1 MTETIDTN
9 LPPQETPILQLD
21 VISDVV
27 CPWCFI
33 GKRNLD
39 KALSQLTDI
48 RINLMWRPYQ
58 LDPKTPPEGY
68 DRATQ
73 MKRKFGTDGAKQIYQ
88 NILAAS
94 EGTGINFAFDKITR
108 TPNTLNAHRL
118 IRWAAS
124 TDQQHV
130 IAEALFVAYF
140 EQGLDV
146 GDTAVLLDIAEAHDM
161 DTKLLA
167 DLLASDADIETT
179 RNDDAAARD
188 LGIAGVPTFLAGGKF
203 MLSGAQDPDY
213 LLRFFSKAQSK
224 LVSL

>member
-1 MTETIDTN
+1 M
-9 LPPQETPILQLD
+9 QLD
-21 VISDVV
+21 VISDVI

-39 KALSQLTDI
+39 AALTQLRDV

-68 DRATQ
+68 DRETQ
-73 MKRKFGTDGAKQIYQ
+73 MKRKFGPDGAKQIYK
-88 NILAAS
+88 NIMSAAQ
-94 EGTGINFAFDKITR
+94 GTGINFAFDKITR

-124 TDQQHV
+124 TQQQHD

-140 EQGLDV
+140 EKGLDI
-146 GDTAVLLDIAEAHDM
+146 GDVKILLEIAAAYDM
-161 DTKLLA
+161 DIQLLA
-167 DLLASDADIETT
+167 DLFASDTDIDTT

-188 LGIAGVPTFLAGGKF
+188 LGIAGVPAFLAGGKF
-203 MLSGAQDPDY
+203 VLSGAQEPAY
-213 LLRFFSKAQSK
+213 LLKFIAKAQSK
-224 LVSL
+224 LANL

>member
-1 MTETIDTN
+1 M
-9 LPPQETPILQLD
+9 QLD
-21 VISDVV
+21 VISDVI

-39 KALSQLTDI
+39 AALTQLRDV

-68 DRATQ
+68 DRETQ
-73 MKRKFGTDGAKQIYQ
+73 MQRKFGPDGAKQIYK
-88 NILAAS
+88 NIMSAAQ
-94 EGTGINFAFDKITR
+94 GTGINFAFDKITR

-124 TDQQHV
+124 TQQQHD

-140 EQGLDV
+140 EKGLDI
-146 GDTAVLLDIAEAHDM
+146 GDVKILLEIAAAYDM
-161 DTKLLA
+161 DTQLLA
-167 DLLASDADIETT
+167 DLFASDTDIDTT

-188 LGIAGVPTFLAGGKF
+188 LGIAGVPAFLAGGKF
-203 MLSGAQDPDY
+203 VLSGAQEPAY
-213 LLRFFSKAQSK
+213 LLKFIAKAQSK
-224 LVSL
+224 LASL

>member
-1 MTETIDTN
+1 M
-9 LPPQETPILQLD
+9 QLD
-21 VISDVV
+21 VISDVI

-39 KALSQLTDI
+39 AALTQLRDV

-68 DRATQ
+68 DRETQ
-73 MKRKFGTDGAKQIYQ
+73 MQRKFGPDGAKQIYK
-88 NILAAS
+88 NIMSAAQ
-94 EGTGINFAFDKITR
+94 GTGINFAFDKITR

-124 TDQQHV
+124 TQQQHD

-140 EQGLDV
+140 EKGLDI
-146 GDTAVLLDIAEAHDM
+146 GDVKILLEIAAAYDM
-161 DTKLLA
+161 DTQLLA
-167 DLLASDADIETT
+167 DLFASDTDIDTT

-188 LGIAGVPTFLAGGKF
+188 LGIAGVPAFLAGGKF
-203 MLSGAQDPDY
+203 VLSGAQEPAY
-213 LLRFFSKAQSK
+213 LLKFIAKAQSK
-224 LVSL
+224 LANL